1 MVFVIHFYNR
11 QFVYKFLHA
20 NKFRYIHFANNKK
33 LLYGHTN
40 NRWFSL
46 SVPVK
51 NSKESQK
58 LPKAPNP
65 IFEKFEKMLNSLSVQ
80 QGNDFEFPTNFGSI
94 RFDSDVNF
102 TSLDKNELS
111 AAYNSESNIENTDNF
126 IEDTFLN
133 NLESQNSNKVNEDVL
148 NISHKELKDQDL
160 NYVDDQYLKVSS
172 IGETNTSDNYNSEMI
187 PDSSSLNFIDSQI
200 VGLSNKAVKGTESD
214 VGDNEDYIKDKMSCF
229 YNFEDSIDETIEEN
243 FVKKVIKNADNI
255 NDENWRA
262 TMENK
267 LLSMTEEGSKYL
279 RELNQSQVHNKN
291 HKFENKDKTVE
302 QKMASLDSD
311 EQESKSEPDE
321 LMNEQQGN
329 VKSAY
334 SFVMEKRREEM
345 ISSKKEI
352 KGEILETERYKK
364 IILEIPS
371 FSLHSTYDLAKVLRA
386 NILYQNDDFLAIS
399 KPYGIPIHGGGSKA
413 NDRLNIINSLPIL
426 AELIKVKKVEA
437 VHRLDMNVTGV
448 MLLAKTEQM
457 ADDLKKMFKQH
468 KIKKTYCAIV
478 KGVPEHLNGVID
490 IPIGEG
496 KVGKFERM
504 VLRPDISG
512 FRGKSNQ
519 FKKAITRY
527 KVVSSVPGAAL
538 LNINPVTGVK
548 HQIRVHLGFGINC
561 PVIGDHKYS
570 YLTKIV
576 PQKLP
581 GPVLQ
586 RLGMQQSKV
595 RTLPL
600 LLHSLSVTLPIIGP
614 NGTEIVIGAI
624 PPKFFRTA
632 LKALKLSSMRSRL
645 TNEYSDLIFGNRTDV
660 KTESGLYQ

>member
-51 NSKESQK
+51 NSKESPK

-243 FVKKVIKNADNI
+243 FVKKVIKNDDNI

-386 NILYQNDDFLAIS
+386 NILYQNGKELRFLN
-399 KPYGIPIHGGGSKA
+399 YFNHY
-413 NDRLNIINSLPIL
+413 
-426 AELIKVKKVEA
+426 
-437 VHRLDMNVTGV
+437 T
-448 MLLAKTEQM
+448 
-457 ADDLKKMFKQH
+457 
-468 KIKKTYCAIV
+468 
-478 KGVPEHLNGVID
+478 
-490 IPIGEG
+490 
-496 KVGKFERM
+496 
-504 VLRPDISG
+504 
-512 FRGKSNQ
+512 
-519 FKKAITRY
+519 
-527 KVVSSVPGAAL
+527 
-538 LNINPVTGVK
+538 
-548 HQIRVHLGFGINC
+548 
-561 PVIGDHKYS
+561 
-570 YLTKIV
+570 
-576 PQKLP
+576 
-581 GPVLQ
+581 
-586 RLGMQQSKV
+586 
-595 RTLPL
+595 
-600 LLHSLSVTLPIIGP
+600 
-614 NGTEIVIGAI
+614 
-624 PPKFFRTA
+624 
-632 LKALKLSSMRSRL
+632 
-645 TNEYSDLIFGNRTDV
+645 
-660 KTESGLYQ
+660 